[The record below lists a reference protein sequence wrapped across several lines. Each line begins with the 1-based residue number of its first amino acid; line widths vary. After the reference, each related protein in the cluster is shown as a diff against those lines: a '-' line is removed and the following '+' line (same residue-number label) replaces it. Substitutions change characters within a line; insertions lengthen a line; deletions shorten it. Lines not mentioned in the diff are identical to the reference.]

1 MTVLSGFRQQKQTD
15 RRCEKKVKFY
25 YTSGDAKKLARA
37 TTYKVSFQHGYMF
50 FFFCL
55 RQEIQEIHYE
65 RKVAC
70 FQALEHEIQKVVM
83 A

>member
-1 MTVLSGFRQQKQTD
+1 MR
-15 RRCEKKVKFY
+15 KKVKFY

-50 FFFCL
+50 FFVCL

>member
-1 MTVLSGFRQQKQTD
+1 MR
-15 RRCEKKVKFY
+15 KKVKFY

-55 RQEIQEIHYE
+55 FATRNPRNPLWAKSSLFPGTWAWNPESGDG
-65 RKVAC
+65 V
-70 FQALEHEIQKVVM
+70 
-83 A
+83 